1 MLSLPA
7 SRSQRPAKPA
17 GRLPCAAPSCAG
29 LPLAGWLL
37 ALVLVTAA
45 LFAIPQRAQIPP
57 TVEADNAYIFLAAD
71 RLWAGKGVTSI
82 PPRAPLQP
90 WSWHADWVFLT
101 QWPLGYPVLICAA
114 RAITGAGT
122 VQAAVALN
130 IVCCALGLVGW
141 FAWGRTCLPRSRLA
155 WLLALTASAAT
166 FAMPNL
172 VNPSSDT
179 VLLGA
184 LPWTLL
190 LAARGLGRDTDGTM
204 RPSSALLGLTG
215 IAAGL
220 LIWVRYAAIF
230 APLAIGIYLVGEWRL
245 RRGLRGRQVVTY
257 LLASA
262 APILTLVAIN
272 RALGPEIPTQQ
283 QYNLGSTLSWQ
294 IPPETLLAAW
304 LNLTRQTPYAHRPE
318 AVWFIALLLPL
329 VGVALPIL
337 LRPLR
342 SAAKRLWTS
351 PPALLSLACMLTLL
365 LTLVTASALFQGKYN
380 YAELARYYQ
389 PARPLY
395 YLCFVGPLVL
405 APWRW
410 WRAGIFAGLLLT
422 CSWLINQD
430 ARRAHVRLLAREVEV
445 TDYGRAA
452 RHFAPG
458 SRELFAWLRELA
470 GPELVVFSNFHE
482 EIALETGIPASP
494 TPRDDWELQRWLG
507 RIRQAR
513 GVEDLRVLFVLHPDN
528 DYRDYY
534 LDAPADIRR
543 KFGLNAPADA
553 TPAVANYV
561 FTSPITVVLNGHS
574 QMPDSR
580 TAADAPS
587 RGSEPGLPGAQ

>member
-1 MLSLPA
+1 M
-7 SRSQRPAKPA
+7 
-17 GRLPCAAPSCAG
+17 
-29 LPLAGWLL
+29 AGWLL

-45 LFAIPQRAQIPP
+45 LFAIPQLAQVPP
-57 TVEADNAYIFLAAD
+57 TIEADNAYIFLAAD

-90 WSWHADWVFLT
+90 WSWEADWVFLT

-122 VQAAVALN
+122 AQAAVALN
-130 IVCCALGLVGW
+130 VVCCALGLVGW

-166 FAMPNL
+166 FSMPNL
-172 VNPSSDT
+172 VNPSSDS
-179 VLLGA
+179 VLLAA

-190 LAARGLGRDTDGTM
+190 LAARGLGRNADGTL
-204 RPSSALLGLTG
+204 RPSTALLGLTG
-215 IAAGL
+215 LAAGL
-220 LIWVRYAAIF
+220 LTWVRYAAIF

-245 RRGLRGRQVVTY
+245 RRGLRGRHVVTY

-272 RALGPEIPTQQ
+272 RALGPEISTQQ
-283 QYNLGSTLSWQ
+283 QFNLGSTLSWQ
-294 IPPETLLAAW
+294 MPPKTLLAAW

-318 AVWFIALLLPL
+318 AVWFFALLLPL
-329 VGVALPIL
+329 AGIALPLL

-342 SAAKRLWTS
+342 SAARRFWVS

-365 LTLVTASALFQGKYN
+365 LTLVAASVLFQGKYN

-389 PARPLY
+389 PARPFY
-395 YLCFVGPLVL
+395 YLCFAGPLVL

-410 WRAGIFAGLLLT
+410 WRAGICAGLLLT

-430 ARRAHVRLLAREVEV
+430 ARRAHTRLLARRFEV
-445 TDYGRAA
+445 TDYGRVA
-452 RHFAPG
+452 RHFTPG
-458 SRELFAWLRELA
+458 SRELFTWLRDQA

-482 EIALETGIPASP
+482 EIAMEAGIPASP
-494 TPRDDWELQRWLG
+494 TPQDNRELQRWLS

-513 GVEDLRVLFVLHPDN
+513 GVENLRVLFVLHPDN

-534 LDAPADIRR
+534 LDAPAEIRR
-543 KFGLNAPADA
+543 RFALEAPADA
-553 TPAVANYV
+553 SPAVAGFV
-561 FTSPITVVLNGHS
+561 FAPPTTVVLTGCS
-574 QMPDSR
+574 QMLDSR
-580 TAADAPS
+580 TAADEPS
-587 RGSEPGLPGAQ
+587 QGSGPGLLGAH